1 MVQLL
6 LKPERRESSLTPHPA
21 PLITEGRYLMGR
33 RLLSVVPMLVAVL
46 VISGV
51 ALALSACGGGGGSG
65 GGEHQQAKA
74 RPLPDKEYKALPPG
88 EYHSEEFKPAFSF
101 RVGKGWQTPDA
112 DIKETPERLIIE
124 TTEEV
129 KGSTL
134 LIFRNPPEAYDSQ
147 KNKWVNVNSYEDIL
161 SWYQHNPYLKTSN
174 PEPVSVGGVKGVQLE
189 ADVTKDSPVDGVKS
203 FSYSDG
209 FVASIDRGA
218 QDRTIIL
225 DMKGEAVSI
234 GAGFPR
240 AQKVVD
246 TVKWG
251 GS

>member
-1 MVQLL
+1 MIMRRPRALL
-6 LKPERRESSLTPHPA
+6 AT
-21 PLITEGRYLMGR
+21 G
-33 RLLSVVPMLVAVL
+33 VLVAL
-46 VISGV
+46 V

-112 DIKETPERLIIE
+112 AIKETPERLIIE
-124 TTEEV
+124 STQEV
-129 KGSTL
+129 KGGTL
-134 LIFRNPPEAYDSQ
+134 LIFRNPPEAYDPQ
-147 KNKWVNVNSYEDIL
+147 KHKWVNVNSYEDIL
-161 SWYQHNPYLKTSN
+161 SWFQHHPYLKSSN
-174 PEPVSVGGVKGVQLE
+174 PEPVTVGGVKSVQLE
-189 ADVTKDSPVDGVKS
+189 TDVAKDSPEDAVKS
-203 FSYSDG
+203 FRYSDG
-209 FVASIDRGA
+209 FVASIDRGE
-218 QDRTIIL
+218 QSRTIIL

-234 GAGFPR
+234 GVGFPG

>member
-1 MVQLL
+1 MGMNRVRNLKAWTTLLMVGLL
-6 LKPERRESSLTPHPA
+6 AT
-21 PLITEGRYLMGR
+21 
-33 RLLSVVPMLVAVL
+33 LLV
-46 VISGV
+46 
-51 ALALSACGGGGGSG
+51 LALSACGGGGGSG

-74 RPLPDKEYKALPPG
+74 RPLPEEEFKALPPG

-112 DIKETPERLIIE
+112 AINETPERLIIE
-124 TTEEV
+124 STEQV
-129 KGSTL
+129 KGGAL
-134 LIFRNPPEAYDSQ
+134 LIFRNPPEAYDP
-147 KNKWVNVNSYEDIL
+147 KKHKWVKVNSYEDIL
-161 SWYQHNPYLKTSN
+161 SWFQHHPYLKTSN
-174 PEPVSVGGVKGVQLE
+174 PEPVTVGGVKGLQLE
-189 ADVTKDSPVDGVKS
+189 TDVAKDSPEDAVKS
-203 FSYSDG
+203 FRYSDG
-209 FVASIDRGA
+209 FEASIDRGA

-234 GAGFPR
+234 GAGFPK

>member
-1 MVQLL
+1 MGMTRVSNLKAWTTLLMVGLL
-6 LKPERRESSLTPHPA
+6 AT
-21 PLITEGRYLMGR
+21 
-33 RLLSVVPMLVAVL
+33 LLV
-46 VISGV
+46 
-51 ALALSACGGGGGSG
+51 LALSACGGGGGSG

-124 TTEEV
+124 STEEV
-129 KGSTL
+129 KGGTL
-134 LIFRNPPEAYDSQ
+134 LIFRNPPEAYDPQ
-147 KNKWVNVNSYEDIL
+147 KHKWVNVNSYEDIL
-161 SWYQHNPYLKTSN
+161 SWFQHHPYLKTSK
-174 PEPVSVGGVKGVQLE
+174 PEPVTVGGVKGVQLE
-189 ADVTKDSPVDGVKS
+189 TDVAKDSPEDAVKS
-203 FSYSDG
+203 FRYSDG
-209 FVASIDRGA
+209 FVASIDRGE

-234 GAGFPR
+234 GVGFPR

>member
-1 MVQLL
+1 MRGIRLKALL
-6 LKPERRESSLTPHPA
+6 AS
-21 PLITEGRYLMGR
+21 G
-33 RLLSVVPMLVAVL
+33 VLVAL
-46 VISGV
+46 VV
-51 ALALSACGGGGGSG
+51 LALSACGGGGGSG

-74 RPLPDKEYKALPPG
+74 RPLPEEEFKALPPG

-112 DIKETPERLIIE
+112 VIKETPERLIIE

-129 KGSTL
+129 KGGTL
-134 LIFRNPPEAYDSQ
+134 LIFRNPPEAYDPQ
-147 KNKWVNVNSYEDIL
+147 KHKWVNVNSYEDIL
-161 SWYQHNPYLKTSN
+161 SWFQHHPQLETSS
-174 PEPVSVGGVKGVQLE
+174 PEPVTVGGVKGVQLE
-189 ADVTKDSPVDGVKS
+189 TDVAKDSPDEVMS
-203 FSYSDG
+203 FRYSDG
-209 FVASIDRGA
+209 FVASIDRGE
-218 QDRTIIL
+218 QGRTIIL

-234 GAGFPR
+234 GVGFPR

>member
-1 MVQLL
+1 MRGRLTGLL
-6 LKPERRESSLTPHPA
+6 AT
-21 PLITEGRYLMGR
+21 GVLMA
-33 RLLSVVPMLVAVL
+33 LVALVL
-46 VISGV
+46 N
-51 ALALSACGGGGGSG
+51 ACGGGASGAGGSN

-112 DIKETPERLIIE
+112 VLKETPERLIIE
-124 TTEEV
+124 STEEV
-129 KGSTL
+129 MGGTL
-134 LIFRNPPEAYDSQ
+134 LIFRNPPEAYDPQ
-147 KNKWVNVNSYEDIL
+147 KHKWVNVNSYEDIL
-161 SWYQHNPYLKTSN
+161 SWFQDHPYLKTSN
-174 PEPVSVGGVKGVQLE
+174 PEPVSVGGVKGVQLGT
-189 ADVTKDSPVDGVKS
+189 DVAKDSPEDEVKS
-203 FSYSDG
+203 FRYSDG
-209 FVASIDRGA
+209 FVASIVRGE
-218 QDRTIIL
+218 QSQTIIL

-234 GAGFPR
+234 GVGFPR

>member
-1 MVQLL
+1 VQLIRN
-6 LKPERRESSLTPHPA
+6 PGHREPALTPRCVPF
-21 PLITEGRYLMGR
+21 TKGGCLMRRR
-33 RLLSVVPMLVAVL
+33 RLLSAAPMVVAALVVVGL
-46 VISGV
+46 
-51 ALALSACGGGGGSG
+51 ALALGACSAGDK
-65 GGEHQQAKA
+65 EQAKDGH
-74 RPLPDKEYKALPPG
+74 LPDKGYKALPPG

-112 DIKETPERLIIE
+112 VINETPERLIIE

-129 KGSTL
+129 MGGTL
-134 LIFRNPPEAYDSQ
+134 LIFRNPPEAYDPQ
-147 KNKWVNVNSYEDIL
+147 EHKWVNVNSYEDIL
-161 SWYQHNPYLKTSN
+161 SWFQHHPQLKTSN

-189 ADVTKDSPVDGVKS
+189 TEVAKDSPDEVPS
-203 FSYSDG
+203 FRYSDG
-209 FVASIDRGA
+209 FEAGIVRGE
-218 QDRTIIL
+218 QSRTIIL

-234 GAGFPR
+234 GVDFPR